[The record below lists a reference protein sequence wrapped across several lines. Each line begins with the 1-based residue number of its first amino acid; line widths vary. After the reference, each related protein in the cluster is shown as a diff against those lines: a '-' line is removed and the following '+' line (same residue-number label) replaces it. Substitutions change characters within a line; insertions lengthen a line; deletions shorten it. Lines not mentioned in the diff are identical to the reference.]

1 MMLNIEG
8 YKKFVR
14 KCRKQATYC
23 DNLQIVCQGKEDN
36 PLHEVAF
43 NELIENLKEKK
54 IQHGVTPCLI
64 VNAQC
69 LGHFLWMRIVIEVT
83 KI

>member
-14 KCRKQATYC
+14 KCRKQTTYRL
-23 DNLQIVCQGKEDN
+23 NLQILLQGRQDN

-43 NELIENLKEKK
+43 NELIENLKKRNT
-54 IQHGVTPCLI
+54 IYDGVTPCLI
-64 VNAQC
+64 VNAQ
-69 LGHFLWMRIVIEVT
+69 
-83 KI
+83 